1 MIASQQPRDVF
12 EVEMAIA
19 KSVSDATHGF
29 DPVEIARLKAL
40 AGIST
45 ALPNQESP
53 QTLDSESGI

>member
-1 MIASQQPRDVF
+1 
-12 EVEMAIA
+12 MAIA